1 MKQIVTALVLF
12 SLLYSCQPKRESGE
26 KPMISVSILPQKYFV
41 EQLAGELVD
50 VNVLIPPGASPATY
64 EPTISQLGKLEN
76 SELYLR
82 IGHIG
87 FELSWMEKITEV
99 NPEMEIVDLSRGVEL
114 IYEDEGQDEHHDHSH
129 EGHSHGGTDPH
140 LWLSVENARIISQN
154 LHEALLV
161 IFPENEEELKAR
173 LTNFK
178 TSLDSL
184 QQTIDNRLDALEQRS
199 FLIYHPALTYFSK
212 EYDLHQYSLEIEG
225 KNPSPAHMR
234 EMIDLGQEL
243 NISLI
248 LIQEQFDRK
257 NAEVLAKEIG
267 ADILA
272 FDPLD
277 PQWMEQMLYIAD
289 LFNSSKP

>member
-1 MKQIVTALVLF
+1 MKQILTPLVLIT
-12 SLLYSCQPKRESGE
+12 LLLSCQPKGESGE
-26 KPMISVSILPQKYFV
+26 KPMLSVSILPQKYFV

-64 EPTISQLGKLEN
+64 EPTISQLGKLEE

-87 FELSWMEKITEV
+87 FELSWMDKITAV

-114 IYEDEGQDEHHDHSH
+114 IYEDEEHGDHH
-129 EGHSHGGTDPH
+129 GHSHGGTDPH
-140 LWLSVENARIISQN
+140 LWLSVKNARIISQN
-154 LHEALLV
+154 LHEALLRV
-161 IFPENEEELKAR
+161 LPGHEKELKRRFTTFNA
-173 LTNFK
+173 
-178 TSLDSL
+178 SLDSL
-184 QQTIDNRLDALEQRS
+184 QQTLHDRLDGLEDRS

-212 EYDLHQYSLEIEG
+212 EYHLNQYSLEIEG
-225 KNPSPAHMR
+225 KNPSPAHLR
-234 EMIDLGQEL
+234 EMTDLGLEL

-267 ADILA
+267 AEILA

-277 PQWMEQMLYIAD
+277 PLWMDQMLYIAD
-289 LFNSSKP
+289 LFNSSNP